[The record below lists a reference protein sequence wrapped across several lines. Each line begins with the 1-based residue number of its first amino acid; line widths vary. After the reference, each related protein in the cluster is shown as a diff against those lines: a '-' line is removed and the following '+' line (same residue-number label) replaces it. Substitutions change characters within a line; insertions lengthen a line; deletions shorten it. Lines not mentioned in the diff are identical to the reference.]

1 MSKGK
6 QTLPASLLDMLKQT
20 NPKRIKNPI
29 YKPFNTY
36 CFMNQIKIFQNQE
49 FGAIRTM
56 SNEQGEALFCAK
68 DVCDALG
75 YKQTH
80 KAVERHVEEGDGMKR
95 PTPTTSGVQTML
107 YVNESGLY
115 ALILS
120 SKLESAR
127 RFKHWVTSE
136 VLPSIRKQ
144 GGYIATRQGE
154 TEAEIMQR
162 AIEIVQTTLAR
173 RDEQIARLKP
183 RADYADQV
191 LDSITC
197 ITTTQLAKELGMTAQ
212 ELNRRLCEMRIQYW
226 QSGQYM
232 LYADYARQG
241 FAKSRTHKRT
251 LKHGIVMT
259 ETYLV
264 WTERG
269 RDFIHRLLNKN
280 LAN

>member
-1 MSKGK
+1 MNEM
-6 QTLPASLLDMLKQT
+6 Q
-20 NPKRIKNPI
+20 IFKNH
-29 YKPFNTY
+29 
-36 CFMNQIKIFQNQE
+36 E
-49 FGAIRTM
+49 FGTIRTI

-80 KAVERHVEEGDGMKR
+80 KAVERHVDKGDGMKR
-95 PTPTTSGVQTML
+95 PTPTASGIQTML
-107 YVNESGLY
+107 YINESGLY

-144 GGYIATRQGE
+144 GGYIVARPHESDEVILARALQ
-154 TEAEIMQR
+154 IMQ
-162 AIEIVQTTLAR
+162 ATLQR
-173 RDEQIARLKP
+173 RDEQIAQLKP
-183 RADYADQV
+183 RADYADHV
-191 LDSITC
+191 LDSISCFTV
-197 ITTTQLAKELGMTAQ
+197 TQIGKELNMTGHD
-212 ELNRRLCEMRIQYW
+212 LNRLLCEMRIQYV
-226 QSGQYM
+226 QSGQYL

-241 FAKSRTHKRT
+241 LAKNRSFEYHTSDGELRTK
-251 LKHGIVMT
+251 
-259 ETYLV
+259 TYLV

-269 RDFIHRLLNKN
+269 RDFIHRLINKN